1 MRTRL
6 LSAYILVPILLVLFS
21 ACKQEEEAIPIGPP
35 EGWVVEGNRWWVEG
49 ADTSGVFRDLETLLS
64 MNVPN
69 VEYFSPSAF
78 TATRQPGG
86 NRRPFVNAVK
96 QSLIRLYRNNP
107 EVVDSLFER
116 YVTPEIEK
124 ATVGEDVE
132 AFVEQYKRRGYELIR
147 SHFREPM
154 LAKQIGKDI
163 PMPPYPDSLREK
175 QIEGTVRMQ
184 IYLDSDGKPLT
195 ISRLEGV
202 HPTLDQ
208 MAMNAT
214 TQMEWSPAYY
224 LRKGSWRPGP
234 SWVRYNITFR
244 APER

>member
-1 MRTRL
+1 MRVRPISAFIIVPVL
-6 LSAYILVPILLVLFS
+6 LLLVS
-21 ACKQEEEAIPIGPP
+21 ACKQEEATPFVPP
-35 EGWVVEGNRWWVEG
+35 EGWTIETNRWWIEG
-49 ADTSGVFRDLETLLS
+49 TDTSGVFRDLETLQS
-64 MNVPN
+64 MNVQN

-78 TATRQPGG
+78 SATRQAGR
-86 NRRPFVNAVK
+86 NRRAYVNAVK

-124 ATVGEDVE
+124 ATPGEDVE

-147 SHFREPM
+147 SHFREPL

-163 PMPPYPDSLREK
+163 PMPAYPDSLREQ

-184 IYLDSDGKPLT
+184 IYLDSEGKPLT

-202 HPTLDQ
+202 HPTLDR

-224 LRKGSWRPGP
+224 LRKGNWRPGP
-234 SWVRYNITFR
+234 SWARYNITFR
-244 APER
+244 APEG